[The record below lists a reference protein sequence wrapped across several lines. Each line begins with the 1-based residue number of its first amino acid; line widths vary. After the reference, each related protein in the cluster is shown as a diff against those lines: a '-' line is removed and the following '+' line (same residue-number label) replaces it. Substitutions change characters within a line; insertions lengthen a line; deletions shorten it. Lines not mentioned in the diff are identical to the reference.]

1 MAEKPKSTARSVAV
15 TVVGALLAA
24 YLPCTWVLVSD
35 VTVIKHDRLFC
46 FAEMPIVLTQLP
58 LELAGW
64 TNATESK
71 GLVAA
76 IAIAAL
82 AALAYWWHRG
92 GIWSRATIF
101 CTFLGWCLLSFFMF
115 AWGTN
120 GHS

>member
-64 TNATESK
+64 TNVHRIKRIGRRHCHCGTC
-71 GLVAA
+71 GIGLLVAPRRDLEPRYDFLHLSWLV
-76 IAIAAL
+76 L
-82 AALAYWWHRG
+82 AFVLHV
-92 GIWSRATIF
+92 
-101 CTFLGWCLLSFFMF
+101 CLGHER
-115 AWGTN
+115 T
-120 GHS
+120 